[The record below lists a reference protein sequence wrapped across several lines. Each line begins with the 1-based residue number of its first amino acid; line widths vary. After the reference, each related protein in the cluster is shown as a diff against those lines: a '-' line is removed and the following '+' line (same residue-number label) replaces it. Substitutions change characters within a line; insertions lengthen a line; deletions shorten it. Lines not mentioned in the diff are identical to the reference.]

1 MAYTQQDID
10 DLERA
15 LAAGVRTV
23 KRGDREITYNS
34 PQEMRAQLQVMKD
47 QLSNKPRA
55 PYMYKSYSRG
65 YQ

>member
-1 MAYTQQDID
+1 MAYTQQDIN

-23 KRGDREITYNS
+23 KRGDREVTYNS
-34 PQEMRAQLQVMKD
+34 PEQMRAQLQRMKD
-47 QLSNKPRA
+47 EVGNNTRA
-55 PYMYKSYSRG
+55 PHVFKSYSRG